1 MIVLII
7 AHIVIL
13 FSLAFLIF
21 KNEQTSLRLFFWP
34 ALALR
39 VAAGVAFGVL
49 YNYYYGIGDTLA
61 YFHDAEHL
69 VDLAQQN
76 PLAYLRFLWA
86 TDLSHDIFSELLFTQ
101 PRALFFSK
109 LTSVFCLFTGTN
121 YWITGLYF
129 SFIAF
134 VFSWYLVRIIVNQ
147 FSIVA
152 PAVFAFLFF
161 PSILFWTS
169 GIIKEALALP
179 ALFFIVGVFLK
190 LYQRDKISLWE
201 WTLLPLTLWLLWNLK
216 YYYLAVLLPVLITLL
231 VLRLTPAIQLRSWP
245 VKVLIACGIFI
256 VPVYVVSL
264 LHPNFYPERLFDVI
278 VTNYHAM
285 LQLSSP
291 GDVVIFSGLEPST
304 TSMLQHSP
312 KAIATGLFR
321 PFLWEA
327 SNMLQG
333 IAAFE
338 NLFLL
343 IMTLTAAYKWIKTSA
358 VREAELIIG
367 TLIYCVLLSAF
378 LTLSTPNYGT
388 LSRYRV
394 GFLPFFVFVISL
406 QSHQLYNLIEI
417 FQRTVS
423 RLVRK

>member
-21 KNEQTSLRLFFWP
+21 NNEQTSLRLFFWP

-179 ALFFIVGVFLK
+179 ALFFI
-190 LYQRDKISLWE
+190 
-201 WTLLPLTLWLLWNLK
+201 
-216 YYYLAVLLPVLITLL
+216 
-231 VLRLTPAIQLRSWP
+231 
-245 VKVLIACGIFI
+245 
-256 VPVYVVSL
+256 
-264 LHPNFYPERLFDVI
+264 
-278 VTNYHAM
+278 
-285 LQLSSP
+285 
-291 GDVVIFSGLEPST
+291 
-304 TSMLQHSP
+304 
-312 KAIATGLFR
+312 
-321 PFLWEA
+321 
-327 SNMLQG
+327 
-333 IAAFE
+333 
-338 NLFLL
+338 
-343 IMTLTAAYKWIKTSA
+343 
-358 VREAELIIG
+358 
-367 TLIYCVLLSAF
+367 
-378 LTLSTPNYGT
+378 
-388 LSRYRV
+388 
-394 GFLPFFVFVISL
+394 
-406 QSHQLYNLIEI
+406 
-417 FQRTVS
+417 
-423 RLVRK
+423 